1 MNKKA
6 FILLLVVGMC
16 IGGSA
21 VVSAQQ
27 RIFVGKGVVSIQ
39 NGDTITTVQSATSTS
54 NQSTSLSV
62 DTTEL
67 TLSIKAL
74 PKTQIQGSVSLNGKE
89 IRKLSL
95 TSTIL
100 NLSPFLTP
108 GKQVLQIAGTYT
120 PPNTSVSIQLLG
132 SSTQVSL
139 STAGNGTIS
148 QVINLNVQ
156 K

>member
-6 FILLLVVGMC
+6 FISLLVVGMC

-27 RIFVGKGVVSIQ
+27 RVFVGKGVISIQ
-39 NGDTITTVQSATSTS
+39 NGDTTTTVHSATSTS

-67 TLSIKAL
+67 TLFIKAS
-74 PKTQIQGSVSLNGKE
+74 PNTQFQGSVSLNGKE
-89 IRKLSL
+89 ISQLRS

-100 NLSPFLTP
+100 TLSPFLRP
-108 GKQVLQIAGTYT
+108 GKQVLQIVGTYT
-120 PPNTSVSIQLLG
+120 PPNRSVSIQLLG

-148 QVINLNVQ
+148 QNINLNVQ